1 MSENFN
7 EQSAAAKADRFIYLI
22 LQHQPRLVSES
33 GLVAGSG
40 GEKLA
45 QQIAALRKTLIEELQ
60 KQPFAPLSV

>member
-1 MSENFN
+1 MSENFDCS
-7 EQSAAAKADRFIYLI
+7 SAAAKADRFISLI

-45 QQIAALRKTLIEELQ
+45 QQIAILRKTLIEELQ
-60 KQPFAPLSV
+60 KQPFAPLT